1 LNVPNDATDEASAD
15 GHPNLDTTSNSS
27 VSNMS
32 FNSQVAYKYLKA
44 KEMLGI
50 LSSSSSSSTAALDG
64 SDYNS
69 DDSDSSDSLDRHL
82 IQT

>member
-1 LNVPNDATDEASAD
+1 
-15 GHPNLDTTSNSS
+15 
-27 VSNMS
+27 MS

-50 LSSSSSSSTAALDG
+50 VSSSSSTAALDG
-64 SDYNS
+64 SDYIS

>member
-1 LNVPNDATDEASAD
+1 MNVHNDATDEASAD
-15 GHPNLDTTSNSS
+15 DHPNLDTTSNSS

-50 LSSSSSSSTAALDG
+50 LSSSSSSTAALDG
-64 SDYNS
+64 SDYIS

>member
-1 LNVPNDATDEASAD
+1 
-15 GHPNLDTTSNSS
+15 
-27 VSNMS
+27 MS

-50 LSSSSSSSTAALDG
+50 MSSSSYSTAAAADG
-64 SDYNS
+64 SDYIS

>member
-1 LNVPNDATDEASAD
+1 MNVHNEATDEASAD
-15 GHPNLDTTSNSS
+15 DHPNLDTTSNSS

-50 LSSSSSSSTAALDG
+50 VSSSSSTAALDG
-64 SDYNS
+64 SDYIS

>member
-1 LNVPNDATDEASAD
+1 
-15 GHPNLDTTSNSS
+15 
-27 VSNMS
+27 MS

-50 LSSSSSSSTAALDG
+50 VSSSSSSTAALDG
-64 SDYNS
+64 SDYIS

>member
-1 LNVPNDATDEASAD
+1 
-15 GHPNLDTTSNSS
+15 
-27 VSNMS
+27 MS

-50 LSSSSSSSTAALDG
+50 VSSSSAAALDG
-64 SDYNS
+64 SDYIS

>member
-1 LNVPNDATDEASAD
+1 MNVHNDATDEASAD
-15 GHPNLDTTSNSS
+15 DHPNLDTTSNSS

-50 LSSSSSSSTAALDG
+50 LSSSSSTAALDG
-64 SDYNS
+64 SDYIS

>member
-1 LNVPNDATDEASAD
+1 MNVHNEATDEASAD
-15 GHPNLDTTSNSS
+15 DHPNLDTTSNSS

-50 LSSSSSSSTAALDG
+50 VSSSSTAALDG
-64 SDYNS
+64 SDYIS

>member
-1 LNVPNDATDEASAD
+1 MNVPNDATDEASAD

-50 LSSSSSSSTAALDG
+50 LSSSSSTAALDG
-64 SDYNS
+64 SDYIS